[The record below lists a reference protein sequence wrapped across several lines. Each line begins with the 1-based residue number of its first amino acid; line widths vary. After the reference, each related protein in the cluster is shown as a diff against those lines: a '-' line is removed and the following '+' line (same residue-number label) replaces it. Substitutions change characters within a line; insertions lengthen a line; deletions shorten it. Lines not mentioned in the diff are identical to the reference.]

1 MEALGP
7 PDRAHAA
14 DQTVEASSSDGKAMR
29 SRTVKETLGKKK
41 KKGEITGLDC
51 YSAGRKRK
59 KKGGEIAGDL
69 TKKTEEERMGRGGMC
84 AAAEKRLHQASS
96 TTTYGGRRRWPI
108 RRALTR
114 QAVFLAPLR
123 VEQKHGNTET
133 ERGLS
138 NEKGKSPCARKG
150 RHRKMAQ

>member
-1 MEALGP
+1 MQPNGEGNP
-7 PDRAHAA
+7 G
-14 DQTVEASSSDGKAMR
+14 E
-29 SRTVKETLGKKK
+29 EEK

-108 RRALTR
+108 RRALYT
-114 QAVFLAPLR
+114 ASGVSSAAPCGTEAR
-123 VEQKHGNTET
+123 KHGNRTWAE
-133 ERGLS
+133 
-138 NEKGKSPCARKG
+138 
-150 RHRKMAQ
+150 Q

>member
-108 RRALTR
+108 RRALYT
-114 QAVFLAPLR
+114 ASGVSSAAPCGTEAR
-123 VEQKHGNTET
+123 KHGNRTWAE
-133 ERGLS
+133 
-138 NEKGKSPCARKG
+138 
-150 RHRKMAQ
+150 Q